1 LPDADAGRPDAAPDA
16 PAAARDLALLAATV
30 REAGELALRMF
41 GTSLRTW
48 TKGVSSPVSEADIAV
63 NDLIL
68 QRIRAADPEAGLLSE
83 ESADDAGRLTRRRV
97 WVVDPIDGTRSYLA
111 GRDDWTV
118 SVALVAGGRPVVAAV
133 FAPVTDELFLAA
145 QGRGAAINA
154 VPIHAA
160 GGASLDIRRMA
171 GPRALI
177 ERLGAPSPEAQT
189 HPRIGSL
196 ALRICRVADGRI
208 DAAFA
213 TGNSRDWDLA
223 AADLIVQEAGGR
235 LTSLAG
241 QPLVYNRPSVT
252 HGELA
257 AAGRDRHAVI
267 VRRLREFSG
276 N

>member
-1 LPDADAGRPDAAPDA
+1 MPDAEAGRTV
-16 PAAARDLALLAATV
+16 ARDLALLAATV

-41 GTSLRTW
+41 RTTLRTW

-68 QRIRAADPEAGLLSE
+68 ARISAADPEAGLLSE
-83 ESADDAGRLTRRRV
+83 ESADDAGRLARRRV
-97 WVVDPIDGTRSYLA
+97 WIVDPIDGTRSYLA
-111 GRDDWTV
+111 GREDWTV
-118 SVALVAGGRPVVAAV
+118 SVALVEDERPVVAAV
-133 FAPVTDELFLAA
+133 FAPASDELFLAA
-145 QGRGAAINA
+145 QGGGASINA
-154 VPIHAA
+154 APIHAT
-160 GGASLDIRRMA
+160 GGTALDIRRMA
-171 GPRALI
+171 GPRMLI
-177 ERLGAPSPEAQT
+177 ERLGAPPPGADS

-213 TGNSRDWDLA
+213 TGNSHDWDLA

-267 VRRLREFSG
+267 VRRLHGVSG
-276 N
+276 G

>member
-1 LPDADAGRPDAAPDA
+1 MPDAEPDR
-16 PAAARDLALLAATV
+16 AAARDLALLQATV

-41 GTSLRTW
+41 GTHLRSW

-63 NDLIL
+63 NDLIE
-68 QRIRAADPEAGLLSE
+68 QRLRDAGPEDGWLSE
-83 ESADDAGRLTRRRV
+83 ESADDAGRLSRRRV
-97 WVVDPIDGTRSYLA
+97 WIVDPIDGTRAYLA
-111 GRDDWTV
+111 GREDWAV
-118 SVALVAGGRPVVAAV
+118 SVALVERERPVAAAV
-133 FAPVTDELFLAA
+133 FAPATGEFFLAA
-145 QGRGAAINA
+145 KGRGASVNA
-154 VPIHAA
+154 SPIQAA
-160 GGASLDIRRMA
+160 GGTALDVGRMA

-177 ERLGAPSPEAQT
+177 ERLGVPPPGGDI

-213 TGNSRDWDLA
+213 SGNSRDWDLA

-241 QPLVYNRPSVT
+241 QPLVYNRPDVT

-257 AAGRDRHAVI
+257 AAGQDRHAVI
-267 VRRLREFSG
+267 VRRFSNRPG
-276 N
+276 S

>member
-1 LPDADAGRPDAAPDA
+1 MPDADAGHTGERANERSM
-16 PAAARDLALLAATV
+16 ARDLALLAATV
-30 REAGELALRMF
+30 REAGDLALRMF
-41 GTSLRTW
+41 RTTLKTW
-48 TKGVSSPVSEADIAV
+48 TKGASSPVSEADIAV

-68 QRIRAADPEAGLLSE
+68 GRISTADPDSGLLSE
-83 ESADDAGRLTRRRV
+83 ESTDDAGRLARRRV
-97 WVVDPIDGTRSYLA
+97 WIIDPIDGTRAYLA
-111 GRDDWTV
+111 GHEDWSV
-118 SVALVAGGRPVVAAV
+118 SVALVEHERPVAAAV
-133 FAPVTDELFLAA
+133 FAPATGELFLAA
-145 QGRGAAINA
+145 QGRGASINDA
-154 VPIHAA
+154 PIHAT
-160 GGASLDIRRMA
+160 GGTALDSRRMA

-177 ERLGAPSPEAQT
+177 ERLGAPPGADI

-223 AADLIVQEAGGR
+223 AADLIVHEAGGR

-241 QPLVYNRPSVT
+241 SPLVYNRPSVT

-267 VRRLREFSG
+267 VRRLRNSSG
-276 N
+276 G

>member
-1 LPDADAGRPDAAPDA
+1 LPDADAGGAAEHA
-16 PAAARDLALLAATV
+16 TARDLALVAATV

-41 GTSLRTW
+41 RTTLRSW
-48 TKGVSSPVSEADIAV
+48 TKGASSPVSEADIAV

-68 QRIRAADPEAGLLSE
+68 QRLREADPGSGLLSE
-83 ESADDAGRLTRRRV
+83 ESADDAVRLAKNRV
-97 WVVDPIDGTRSYLA
+97 WIIDPIDGTRAYLA
-111 GRDDWTV
+111 GHEDWAV
-118 SVALVAGGRPVVAAV
+118 SVALVARDRPVAAAV
-133 FAPVTDELFLAA
+133 FAPVSNELLLAT
-145 QGRGAAINA
+145 QGRGATTNA
-154 VPIHAA
+154 APIHAT
-160 GGASLDIRRMA
+160 GGTTLDTRRMA
-171 GPRALI
+171 GPRTLI
-177 ERLGAPSPEAQT
+177 DRLGAAAPGADI

-196 ALRICRVADGRI
+196 ALRICRVADGLI

-241 QPLVYNRPSVT
+241 RPLVYNQPSVT

-257 AAGRDRHAVI
+257 AAGQDRHAVI
-267 VRRLREFSG
+267 VGRFRNRSG